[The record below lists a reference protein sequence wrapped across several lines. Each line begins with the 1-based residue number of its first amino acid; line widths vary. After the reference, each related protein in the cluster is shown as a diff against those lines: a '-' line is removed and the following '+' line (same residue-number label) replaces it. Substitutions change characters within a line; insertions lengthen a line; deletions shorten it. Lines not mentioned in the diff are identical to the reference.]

1 MDMFD
6 FAGMLFGRAGNRPE
20 ATTVTATGAA
30 ASAGGEVGITLDA
43 DVTPAEDVGED
54 TDQTVIDLPTSPDV
68 DEGDELI
75 VTLVGD
81 GPLKTP
87 VVTANPGAG
96 DRMRALANSAKTIA
110 NAAQAVAEAVN
121 QHFFADTNGI
131 HVTEAT
137 QEDWDES
144 HTGANV
150 LINSIGQLFRD
161 GLNNLL
167 ALLPGAS
174 ETHVE
179 SFSAEGAYDHWEFTL
194 SSTPTRVLSVEAS
207 GDGYVSEY
215 TTTGNVVSVYGSS
228 LEGCV
233 ISITYRTG
241 GTSLAIFDGLG
252 NAASNVSATFS
263 EGGATIGY
271 ADESH
276 VEITQDWLRVMRGSS
291 QRAKF
296 GGFVRFGSDADPAL
310 DIRSGIMKFYP
321 YNDRVAL
328 YFASDWNQLF
338 YQATTGALGL
348 MSANSVSLSGQSIG
362 VYPKNGSNTFSTA
375 PGTIL
380 WSGGWVMSANQTL
393 TLTYNISTCPTGIV
407 LHFQPYTS
415 STVRN
420 YNHIYYF
427 VPKTHV
433 ASYSGMGVVVQLGNP
448 DFTNIATKYLYVSD
462 DHITGYA
469 NNTATG
475 TNSGIT
481 YNNGTWVMTQV
492 IAV

>member
-6 FAGMLFGRAGNRPE
+6 FAGMLFGRAGTNQPHS
-20 ATTVTATGAA
+20 VTASGAA
-30 ASAGGEVGITLDA
+30 SSADGVASITLDA

-54 TDQTVIDLPTSPDV
+54 ADQTIIDLPTSPDV
-68 DEGDELI
+68 AEGDEVI

-87 VVTANPGAG
+87 IVTANPGAG

-110 NAAQAVAEAVN
+110 NAAQEVAQAVN

-167 ALLPGAS
+167 TLTTENGARAL
-174 ETHVE
+174 TI
-179 SFSAEGAYDHWEFTL
+179 W
-194 SSTPTRVLSVEAS
+194 
-207 GDGYVSEY
+207 
-215 TTTGNVVSVYGSS
+215 
-228 LEGCV
+228 
-233 ISITYRTG
+233 
-241 GTSLAIFDGLG
+241 DGLG
-252 NAASNVSATFS
+252 NAAGNVVARFGTTIRLGSDEYPMLDISDGTIYFYPTADDVQSLYFGSTTRIQRLLNGS
-263 EGGATIGY
+263 LKLQSDNGAVSLYGQTIG
-271 ADESH
+271 
-276 VEITQDWLRVMRGSS
+276 VT
-291 QRAKF
+291 
-296 GGFVRFGSDADPAL
+296 PA
-310 DIRSGIMKFYP
+310 
-321 YNDRVAL
+321 
-328 YFASDWNQLF
+328 
-338 YQATTGALGL
+338 
-348 MSANSVSLSGQSIG
+348 
-362 VYPKNGSNTFSTA
+362 NGSNTFSTA
-375 PGTIL
+375 PGTVL
-380 WSGGWVMSANQTL
+380 WSGGWHMTAGHTANL
-393 TLTYNISTCPTGIV
+393 AYNVSTCPTGIL

-415 STVRN
+415 STTQN

-433 ASYSGMGVVVQLGNP
+433 ASYSGTGVVVQLGNP
-448 DFTNIATKYLYVSD
+448 DFSNMASKYLYISNDRV
-462 DHITGYA
+462 TGHA

-481 YNNGTWVMTQV
+481 YNNGTWVMTQI